1 MAQVNNMD
9 SVQLV
14 LLIVIILL
22 TILLIVLGVQVFFI
36 LRDVRRALGKANK
49 VLDDAGSIAESVQAP
64 ITALS
69 SLALGFKASSLLAV
83 AKLIKS
89 VIGHTR
95 DEDEN
100 SKHHKKN

>member
-1 MAQVNNMD
+1 MD

-36 LRDVRRALGKANK
+36 LRDVRRALDKANR

-64 ITALS
+64 ISAIS
-69 SLALGFKASSLLAV
+69 SLALGVKASSLLTA
-83 AKLIKS
+83 AKLVKS
-89 VIGHTR
+89 ILGRVH
-95 DEDEN
+95 DEEEN
-100 SKHHKKN
+100 DRHRKS